1 MARSRSYPITNQ
13 SRSFMKSLLKSIV
26 RRGRKLLASTDSDH
40 AAYRSQAGQDKYVLN
55 TIYKKNKRDGFFI
68 EMGAADGVLL
78 SNTHVFEKNYGW
90 KGILVEPSHRYAAL
104 VKNRSATCVRACI
117 GDSSKGIFLLE
128 LPGGMYLEEDRQ
140 NTLRSVAVPADS
152 REEALA
158 LVPEILIREEIDPAR
173 AAEFPLVEVD
183 VLSLTELLDRNN
195 APSEID
201 YFSLDVEGHEDA
213 VFSGFDFTRYRFNV
227 MNIERPSEGLQRQ
240 LKENGYREIE
250 RNDVGDV
257 FYLHESFQRS

>member
-1 MARSRSYPITNQ
+1 M
-13 SRSFMKSLLKSIV
+13 
-26 RRGRKLLASTDSDH
+26 LATLDPDH
-40 AAYRSQAGQDKYVLN
+40 AAYRSQAGQDRYVLN
-55 TIYKKNKRDGFFI
+55 TIYKKSLRGGFFI

-90 KGILVEPSHRYAAL
+90 KGILVEPSHRYGAL

-128 LPGGMYLEEDRQ
+128 LPGGMYLEEDRN

-152 REEALA
+152 REEALSM
-158 LVPEILIREEIDPAR
+158 VPEILTREEIDPAR

-183 VLSLTELLDRNN
+183 VLSLTELLDKNG
-195 APSEID
+195 APPVID

-213 VFSGFDFTRYRFNV
+213 VFRGFDFSRYRFNV
-227 MNIERPSEGLQRQ
+227 MNVERPSDWLQGL
-240 LKENGYREIE
+240 LKENGYREID

-257 FYLHESFQRS
+257 FYLHASFQRP